1 MRLSV
6 HPMSSAIKPV
16 FLYFTC
22 IIATKTGLIMRLAV
36 YIYKPKVTMFR
47 RDFKP
52 TEV

>member
-16 FLYFTC
+16 CLYFTC
-22 IIATKTGLIMRLAV
+22 IIATKTGLIMRRGV
-36 YIYKPKVTMFR
+36 YIHKLKVTKFGG
-47 RDFKP
+47 DFNP